1 MNFRDV
7 KGRVPRTWLHK
18 DKEREKPKMNFELQ
32 VCLLERVGHACQ
44 VASVESV
51 SLHPYGS

>member
-7 KGRVPRTWLHK
+7 KGRVPGLGYFK

-32 VCLLERVGHACQ
+32 VCLLERVVHACQ
-44 VASVESV
+44 VASVESD
-51 SLHPYGS
+51 SWQPYGS

>member
-1 MNFRDV
+1 MLKEESPGLGYF
-7 KGRVPRTWLHK
+7 K